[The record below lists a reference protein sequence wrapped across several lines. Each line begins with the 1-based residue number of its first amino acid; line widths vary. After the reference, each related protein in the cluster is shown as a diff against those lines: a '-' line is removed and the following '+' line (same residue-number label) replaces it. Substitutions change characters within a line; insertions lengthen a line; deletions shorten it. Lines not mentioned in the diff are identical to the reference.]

1 MSDPT
6 IEVLG
11 RASRIRYR
19 QGGRSIDIDSELLM
33 GTPMLVLY
41 AGSIKAWT
49 SGRAVTADEK
59 AEIIT
64 NIKRLMYPE
73 WGEIDVE

>member
-1 MSDPT
+1 MSDAT

-19 QGGRSIDIDSELLM
+19 QGVRSVDVDSELLI

-41 AGSIKAWT
+41 GASIRAWT
-49 SGRAVTADEK
+49 DGKAVTADEK
-59 AEIIT
+59 AEIIA
-64 NIKRLMYPE
+64 NIRRLMRPE
-73 WGEIDVE
+73 WGEIDVK